1 MNKAKGVQKSVIE
14 KTITFDD
21 YVNCLKNNSSL
32 TREQRGIRS
41 FHHNVRTE
49 RSNKIALSAND
60 DKRHLILG
68 QTDTLPHGHFT
79 ILDDE
84 MIKAVM
90 EVEAQEAEMEV
101 ESEERVDGMEG
112 RRLYQESRKRA
123 LLSQPEDQSSE
134 KRQKQA

>member
-1 MNKAKGVQKSVIE
+1 MNKAKGVQTSVIE

-21 YVNCLKNNSSL
+21 YLNCLRNNSSL

-41 FHHNVRTE
+41 VHHNVRTE

-79 ILDDE
+79 IMDDE
-84 MIKAVM
+84 MIQAVM
-90 EVEAQEAEMEV
+90 DVEAQEAEMEV
-101 ESEERVDGMEG
+101 VNEERVDEMVGT
-112 RRLYQESRKRA
+112 RIYQDSRKRA
-123 LLSQPEDQSSE
+123 LSSPSAEQPSE
-134 KRQKQA
+134 KRRKQS

>member
-1 MNKAKGVQKSVIE
+1 MNKAKGVQRSVIE

-21 YVNCLKNNSSL
+21 YLNCLRNNSSL

-41 FHHNVRTE
+41 VHHNVRTE

-79 ILDDE
+79 IMDDE
-84 MIKAVM
+84 MIQAVM
-90 EVEAQEAEMEV
+90 DVEAQEAEMEV
-101 ESEERVDGMEG
+101 VNEERVDEMVGT
-112 RRLYQESRKRA
+112 RIYQDSRKRA
-123 LLSQPEDQSSE
+123 LSSPSAEQPSE
-134 KRQKQA
+134 KRRKQS